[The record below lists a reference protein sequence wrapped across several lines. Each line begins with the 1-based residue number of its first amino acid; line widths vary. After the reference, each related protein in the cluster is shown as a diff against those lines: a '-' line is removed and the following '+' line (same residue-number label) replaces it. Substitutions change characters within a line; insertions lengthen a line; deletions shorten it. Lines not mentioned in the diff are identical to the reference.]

1 MSSDRKRKSND
12 SQANSSKKSKS
23 SASNS
28 SSEHSAS
35 INDGNDGDDNQN
47 DHLVDEEDDEVEY
60 VWKKIPYTGE
70 KYVFTLLFFVSKA
83 FR

>member
-1 MSSDRKRKSND
+1 MSSDSSRKRKSNE
-12 SQANSSKKSKS
+12 SQANGSKKNKS
-23 SASNS
+23 LASNS

-47 DHLVDEEDDEVEY
+47 DHLVDEEDDEV

>member
-1 MSSDRKRKSND
+1 MKVKQIFRKKN
-12 SQANSSKKSKS
+12 KS

-35 INDGNDGDDNQN
+35 IGNDGLREKRNDNES
-47 DHLVDEEDDEVEY
+47 DHLEAEESNEVEY
-60 VWKKIPYTGE
+60 VWRKIPYTGE